1 PVLGTDP
8 GDSRGQ
14 LRAVEAGLMDEFM
27 DATVQISAYGL
38 TAGCTLCLDNV
49 PNQLAVLGHFR
60 AMLEMC
66 QNQIEGDPE
75 QEDSW
80 HEVDTQLRLVK
91 LMIKV
96 AQGRRKATKVEV
108 LPCILSTSFKHG
120 SEVSSDV
127 ASPVSRSQ
135 NRGRRLPKIEP
146 DGPVQEDKD
155 SELWPISATDD
166 DQAIHTTQDA
176 TSSGARRA
184 NGAPTDV
191 LDAETISELPWTAA
205 KEEHAGGEM
214 KCGGSRKRKA
224 RRLFLLRCARSP
236 ATAEGGGR
244 KEVPCYLSHL
254 IPWLK
259 PLGE

>member
-1 PVLGTDP
+1 
-8 GDSRGQ
+8 
-14 LRAVEAGLMDEFM
+14 MDEFM

-146 DGPVQEDKD
+146 DGPVQEETKT
-155 SELWPISATDD
+155 P
-166 DQAIHTTQDA
+166 
-176 TSSGARRA
+176 SSGPSAPRTTIRLSTPRKTLLLLAPDEQTARPPMSSTPRRSRSCPGQRPRRSMRA
-184 NGAPTDV
+184 
-191 LDAETISELPWTAA
+191 
-205 KEEHAGGEM
+205 
-214 KCGGSRKRKA
+214 A
-224 RRLFLLRCARSP
+224 R
-236 ATAEGGGR
+236 
-244 KEVPCYLSHL
+244 
-254 IPWLK
+254 
-259 PLGE
+259 

>member
-214 KCGGSRKRKA
+214 KPEPPRSMSKGRMGRYMPS
-224 RRLFLLRCARSP
+224 FLLKMRGI
-236 ATAEGGGR
+236 T
-244 KEVPCYLSHL
+244 KEESEASLPS
-254 IPWLK
+254 
-259 PLGE
+259 

>member
-108 LPCILSTSFKHG
+108 LPCILSTSFKPG
-120 SEVSSDV
+120 SCR
-127 ASPVSRSQ
+127 AYAPPNQ
-135 NRGRRLPKIEP
+135 CIGRRLPKIEP

-214 KCGGSRKRKA
+214 KPEPPRSMSKGRMGRYMPS
-224 RRLFLLRCARSP
+224 FLLKMRGI
-236 ATAEGGGR
+236 T
-244 KEVPCYLSHL
+244 KEESEASLPS
-254 IPWLK
+254 
-259 PLGE
+259 